1 MNNFPKIAHSS
12 LDRIQKIQGGIR
24 MTDVVCSAT
33 QCRHNGDGRCQ
44 LETLSVTSSLLNS
57 EAECAFYESEK

>member
-1 MNNFPKIAHSS
+1 MYTIKGRDQS
-12 LDRIQKIQGGIR
+12 

-44 LETLSVTSSLLNS
+44 LNTLSVTSSLMNS
-57 EAECAFYESEK
+57 EAECAFYEAK

>member
-1 MNNFPKIAHSS
+1 
-12 LDRIQKIQGGIR
+12 

-44 LETLSVTSSLLNS
+44 LDTLSVTSSLMDR
-57 EAECAFYESEK
+57 EAECAFFEPEK